1 MTAADGVLGADTCR
15 DAPPPVRPGSRA
27 YRGTIGAEVKGYILD
42 FSVQAGVG
50 AIIAEDGRRYEF
62 AGSQWRDSSFPL
74 RGTRVDFDVRDG
86 VAVAVYN
93 DVLPPEVFMDPVED
107 QAYTH
112 LPTHAHPY
120 APSGKSRSTAA
131 VLAILLGGFGIHKFY
146 LGAWGWGLIYLL
158 FCWTYI
164 PAVIGLIE
172 GIRYLVLSD
181 ADFDYKAGAG
191 RSAFGSVW

>member
-1 MTAADGVLGADTCR
+1 M
-15 DAPPPVRPGSRA
+15 
-27 YRGTIGAEVKGYILD
+27 KGYILD

-112 LPTHAHPY
+112 SPTHAHPY

-146 LGAWGWGLIYLL
+146 LGAWGWGLIYLV

-164 PAVIGLIE
+164 PAVIGFIE

-181 ADFDYKAGAG
+181 ADFDYKVVAG